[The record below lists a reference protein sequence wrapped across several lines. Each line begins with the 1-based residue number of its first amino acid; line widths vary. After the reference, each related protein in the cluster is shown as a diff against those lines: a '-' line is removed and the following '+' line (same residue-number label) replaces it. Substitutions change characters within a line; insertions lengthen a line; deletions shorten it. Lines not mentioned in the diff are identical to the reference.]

1 MLMVNN
7 TATLTQEFLARAST
21 LGLHVDCP
29 PDGLFTAELAV
40 VAEAPGTREVNMKV
54 PLVGGSGQLLW
65 STLKKHNLTRRDV
78 YVTNVCK
85 RQLAFGGAESTE
97 KVKIHKNELDHWVA
111 MLKWELACLPNLKYV
126 LVCGNMALE
135 ALCGKKGIS
144 KWRGSV
150 LDFEIVSLA
159 DSQPRTYKAICTF
172 NPAMVLREPKTEI
185 TFAMD
190 CGRIPIVMSGKW
202 RKYEI
207 NGEVLTDYRQAMEK
221 IDVIHKLNEPI
232 SFDIE
237 SGGGETACIGLAWTR
252 NDGVCIPFRG
262 IRGEPYF
269 TLEEE
274 VNIRLR
280 LQRLF
285 ADTEKRFVAQNANFD
300 MYWLWIKDKI
310 RVHKAWFDTMLAH
323 HCLYPAMPHDL
334 GYLCTQYTTH
344 PYYKD
349 ERVEWRDKGDIDLFW
364 NYNITDVCIT
374 RAVQERLAVE
384 LRQQDLEKFFYE
396 HIMRLQHH
404 LVRMT
409 VGGVKIDA
417 DLKNKIATELG
428 EDVAA
433 LLRGFH
439 ARAKEATGDDTFA
452 PNPSSY
458 KDNTE
463 LYFQRLRLVG
473 RGTSTDAANRK
484 RMFDHPRTSE
494 QSKAVLR
501 SHDIWAKEHK
511 FLSTYAESEIDEDQ
525 RMRCEWRQTGTQA
538 APGRLSSAKTL
549 IGSGMNLQNQPSR
562 AKQMF
567 IADDGYC
574 FVYFDLSQA
583 EARYVAWEAGIVH
596 WKRDFEQARIDGNF
610 DCHRSLAA
618 SMFNV
623 PYDDVPTNDEDAEGN
638 KTIRFI
644 AKRCRHGLNYRMA
657 PDRLAETT
665 GLPIHKA
672 HESYILYHRLTP
684 ELRKWWASLAREVK
698 ETRVLYNAFGR
709 RLKIMER
716 LTDEAMESIVAFK
729 PQSTI
734 GDKVSQ
740 VIYQCHDDDR
750 WPQDARICLNVH
762 DALIGLA
769 PISKAKTCLA
779 IMKEWAETPIM
790 VQGEPMIIPA
800 DLGMS
805 QPDEKGVHR
814 WSTIKKIKAL

>member
-1 MLMVNN
+1 
-7 TATLTQEFLARAST
+7 
-21 LGLHVDCP
+21 
-29 PDGLFTAELAV
+29 
-40 VAEAPGTREVNMKV
+40 
-54 PLVGGSGQLLW
+54 
-65 STLKKHNLTRRDV
+65 
-78 YVTNVCK
+78 
-85 RQLAFGGAESTE
+85 
-97 KVKIHKNELDHWVA
+97 
-111 MLKWELACLPNLKYV
+111 
-126 LVCGNMALE
+126 
-135 ALCGKKGIS
+135 
-144 KWRGSV
+144 
-150 LDFEIVSLA
+150 
-159 DSQPRTYKAICTF
+159 
-172 NPAMVLREPKTEI
+172 
-185 TFAMD
+185 
-190 CGRIPIVMSGKW
+190 
-202 RKYEI
+202 
-207 NGEVLTDYRQAMEK
+207 
-221 IDVIHKLNEPI
+221 
-232 SFDIE
+232 
-237 SGGGETACIGLAWTR
+237 
-252 NDGVCIPFRG
+252 
-262 IRGEPYF
+262 
-269 TLEEE
+269 
-274 VNIRLR
+274 
-280 LQRLF
+280 
-285 ADTEKRFVAQNANFD
+285 
-300 MYWLWIKDKI
+300 
-310 RVHKAWFDTMLAH
+310 
-323 HCLYPAMPHDL
+323 
-334 GYLCTQYTTH
+334 
-344 PYYKD
+344 
-349 ERVEWRDKGDIDLFW
+349 
-364 NYNITDVCIT
+364 
-374 RAVQERLAVE
+374 
-384 LRQQDLEKFFYE
+384 
-396 HIMRLQHH
+396 
-404 LVRMT
+404 
-409 VGGVKIDA
+409 
-417 DLKNKIATELG
+417 
-428 EDVAA
+428 
-433 LLRGFH
+433 
-439 ARAKEATGDDTFA
+439 
-452 PNPSSY
+452 
-458 KDNTE
+458 
-463 LYFQRLRLVG
+463 
-473 RGTSTDAANRK
+473 
-484 RMFDHPRTSE
+484 
-494 QSKAVLR
+494 
-501 SHDIWAKEHK
+501 
-511 FLSTYAESEIDEDQ
+511 
-525 RMRCEWRQTGTQA
+525 
-538 APGRLSSAKTL
+538 
-549 IGSGMNLQNQPSR
+549 
-562 AKQMF
+562 MF

-790 VQGEPMIIPA
+790 VQGEPMIIPS